1 MRAESRK
8 YIDSLQNCKNLAEK
22 KRINDEFSLYY
33 NSLDENGK
41 KELNPYFDNLKNAIN
56 HKIEKLDIL
65 ANKAESI
72 LAKFQVAEV

>member
-1 MRAESRK
+1 MRAESQK
-8 YIDSLQNCKNLAEK
+8 YIDSLQHCKSLSEK
-22 KRINDEFSLYY
+22 KRINDEFSSYY

-41 KELNPYFDNLKNAIN
+41 KELNPYFDKLKIAIN
-56 HKIEKLDIL
+56 QKIEKLDIL